1 MVMLRPI
8 PKRILSQTMTLH
20 VPSAMDTDQNVTY
33 TDTVVSHVHFQ
44 SDHRTI
50 KQKDNTE
57 IQTTGVLFIDP
68 RYSRPALDYLALSA
82 QAEAIGAQLR
92 VTIDD
97 QTLTILNV
105 DAVPDDTGRLH
116 HWEVT
121 TV

>member
-1 MVMLRPI
+1 MAMLRPI

-20 VPSAMDTDQNVTY
+20 VPDAMDTDQNVTY
-33 TDTVVSHVHFQ
+33 TDTVVAHVHFQ

-82 QAEAIGAQLR
+82 QAEAVGAQLR
-92 VTIDD
+92 VTIDN

-105 DAVPDDTGRLH
+105 DAVPEDTGRLH